1 MLLVAIAKHG
11 PSHPYACSTG
21 DRYLAN
27 DGERVEVRGEA
38 STNWLPVRLRALDT
52 ASNWFSSVGRFTS
65 MPTRTWSAPAV
76 GAQGKLPPMSMRDSK
91 SSPWGAGR

>member
-11 PSHPYACSTG
+11 LSHPYACSTG

-27 DGERVEVRGEA
+27 DGERVEVRPRQIGCLSDCA
-38 STNWLPVRLRALDT
+38 PWIQLQ
-52 ASNWFSSVGRFTS
+52 NWFSSVGRFTS